1 VSEDV
6 SEELRSLSQVM
17 READTLLAAGR
28 RATAW
33 AWPTGFPLLD
43 TYLGGGIRAGE
54 LCLLGGPQGL
64 GKTTFALQI
73 ARNVARSGGACAMLS
88 YEHDATTLL
97 ERLVA
102 LEAGELFGVD
112 GVPLRRVREALE
124 DASMASGSLEDRL
137 ALTLGG
143 AEAVGEVRGYS
154 ERLLLHR
161 SLGSLTDLDAIRR
174 VVQDTIDR
182 TERRPLVVVDYLQK
196 VYVPHMPVEEE
207 RVTVVVEGLKD
218 LALDLEVPVL
228 AIVAADKEGLA
239 PGRRVRVHHLR
250 GSSALAYEADVV
262 LMLNDKYDI
271 VAKHHLVFDPSNAD
285 RFRQYV
291 VLSVEKNRAGLDR
304 IDLQLRK
311 RFEQARYETDALAVD
326 EQLLDDRV
334 FKE

>member
-1 VSEDV
+1 VTD
-6 SEELRSLSQVM
+6 ELRSLSQVM
-17 READTLLAAGR
+17 RDADALLAAGR

-64 GKTTFALQI
+64 GKTTFALQV

-102 LEAGELFGVD
+102 LEAGELLGVD

-124 DASMASGSLEDRL
+124 DLSVTSGSMEDRL
-137 ALTLGG
+137 SLTVGG
-143 AEAVGEVRGYS
+143 AEAVSEVRSYAD
-154 ERLLLHR
+154 RLLLHR
-161 SLGSLTDLDAIRR
+161 SLGSLTDLDAVRE
-174 VVQDTIDR
+174 VVRDTIER
-182 TERRPLVVVDYLQK
+182 TERRPLVIVDYLQK
-196 VYVPHMPVEEE
+196 VFVAATPLEEE

-250 GSSALAYEADVV
+250 GSSALAYEADIV

-271 VAKHHLVFDPSNAD
+271 VARHHLLYDAGNAD
-285 RFRQYV
+285 RYRQYV
-291 VLSVEKNRAGLDR
+291 ILSLEKNRSGMDR

-326 EQLLDDRV
+326 EKLLDDRV
-334 FKE
+334 FTE

>member
-1 VSEDV
+1 MS
-6 SEELRSLSQVM
+6 
-17 READTLLAAGR
+17 
-28 RATAW
+28 
-33 AWPTGFPLLD
+33 
-43 TYLGGGIRAGE
+43 
-54 LCLLGGPQGL
+54 QGL

-73 ARNVARSGGACAMLS
+73 ARNVARSGGSCAVLS

-112 GVPLRRVREALE
+112 GIPLRRVREALG
-124 DASMASGSLEDRL
+124 DVALSSGSLEDRL
-137 ALTLGG
+137 GLIPGG
-143 AEAVGEVRGYS
+143 AEAVSEVRTYA

-161 SLGSLTDLDAIRR
+161 SLGSVTDLDAVRE
-174 VVQDTIDR
+174 VVRTTVER
-182 TERRPLVVVDYLQK
+182 TERRPLVIVDYLQK
-196 VYVPHMPVEEE
+196 VHVPRMPVEDE

-228 AIVAADKEGLA
+228 AIVAADKQGLG

-250 GSSALAYEADVV
+250 GSSALAYEADIV

-271 VAKHHLVFDPSNAD
+271 VAKHHLVYDPSNAE

-291 VLSVEKNRAGLDR
+291 VLSVEKNRSGLDR

-311 RFEQARYETDALAVD
+311 RFEQARYETEAQAVE
-326 EQLLDDRV
+326 EQLIDDRV

>member
-1 VSEDV
+1 
-6 SEELRSLSQVM
+6 
-17 READTLLAAGR
+17 
-28 RATAW
+28 
-33 AWPTGFPLLD
+33 
-43 TYLGGGIRAGE
+43 
-54 LCLLGGPQGL
+54 
-64 GKTTFALQI
+64 
-73 ARNVARSGGACAMLS
+73 MLS

-102 LEAGELFGVD
+102 LEAGEMLGVD

-124 DASMASGSLEDRL
+124 DVSLNSGSLEDRL
-137 ALTLGG
+137 AGTLGG
-143 AEAVGEVRGYS
+143 AEAVAEVRTYA
-154 ERLLLHR
+154 ERLLFHR
-161 SLGSLTDLDAIRR
+161 SLGSMTDLDTIRE
-174 VVQDTIDR
+174 VVQETIDR
-182 TERRPLVVVDYLQK
+182 TERRPLVIVDYLQK
-196 VYVPHMPVEEE
+196 VLVPKMPVEDE

-228 AIVAADKEGLA
+228 AIVAADKEGLG

-271 VAKHHLVFDPSNAD
+271 VARHHLVFDTSNAD

-291 VLSVEKNRAGLDR
+291 VLSVEKNRSGLDR

-311 RFEQARYETDALAVD
+311 RFEQSRYETDALAVD

>member
-1 VSEDV
+1 MSD
-6 SEELRSLSQVM
+6 ELRSLSQVM
-17 READTLLAAGR
+17 RDADSLLAVGR

-73 ARNVARSGGACAMLS
+73 ARNVARGGGSCAMLS

-102 LEAGELFGVD
+102 LEAGELLGVD

-124 DASMASGSLEDRL
+124 DVSMTSGSLEERL
-137 ALTLGG
+137 ATTLGG
-143 AEAVGEVRGYS
+143 AEAVAGVRTYA
-154 ERLLLHR
+154 ERMMLHR
-161 SLGSLTDLDAIRR
+161 SLGSMTDLDAIRE
-174 VVQDTIDR
+174 VVQATIDR

-196 VYVPHMPVEEE
+196 VFVPKMAVEEE

-218 LALDLEVPVL
+218 MALDLEVPVV
-228 AIVAADKEGLA
+228 AIVAADKEGLG

-250 GSSALAYEADVV
+250 GSSALAYEADIV

-271 VAKHHLVFDPSNAD
+271 VARHHLVFDPSNAD

-291 VLSVEKNRAGLDR
+291 VLSVEKNRSGLDR
-304 IDLQLRK
+304 IDVQLRK
-311 RFEQARYETDALAVD
+311 RFEQARYETEALAVD

>member
-1 VSEDV
+1 MGGVSD
-6 SEELRSLSQVM
+6 ELRSLSQVM
-17 READTLLAAGR
+17 RDADTLLAAGR

-73 ARNVARSGGACAMLS
+73 ARNVARSGGACAVMS

-102 LEAGELFGVD
+102 LEAGEMLGVD
-112 GVPLRRVREALE
+112 GVPLRKVREALE
-124 DASMASGSLEDRL
+124 DLSVSSGSMEDRL
-137 ALTLGG
+137 SLTVGG
-143 AEAVGEVRGYS
+143 AEAVGEVRTYA

-161 SLGSLTDLDAIRR
+161 SLGSVTDLDAVRAA
-174 VVQDTIDR
+174 VTDTVER
-182 TERRPLVVVDYLQK
+182 TGRRPLVVVDYLQK
-196 VYVPHMPVEEE
+196 VFVPGVAAEDE

-250 GSSALAYEADVV
+250 GSSALAYEADIV

-271 VAKHHLVFDPSNAD
+271 VARHHLLYDPSNAD
-285 RFRQYV
+285 RYRQYV
-291 VLSVEKNRAGLDR
+291 VLSVEKNRSGLDR

-311 RFEQARYETDALAVD
+311 RFDQARYETDASAVD

-334 FKE
+334 FTE

>member
-1 VSEDV
+1 MTD
-6 SEELRSLSQVM
+6 ELRSLSQVM
-17 READTLLAAGR
+17 RDADTLLAAGR

-64 GKTTFALQI
+64 GKTTFALQV
-73 ARNVARSGGACAMLS
+73 ARNVARSGGACAMMS

-102 LEAGELFGVD
+102 LEAGELLGVE

-124 DASMASGSLEDRL
+124 DLSVNSGSMEDRL
-137 ALTLGG
+137 SLTVGG
-143 AEAVGEVRGYS
+143 AEAVAEVRTYA

-161 SLGSLTDLDAIRR
+161 SLGSVTDLDAVRDA
-174 VVQDTIDR
+174 VAAAVER
-182 TERRPLVVVDYLQK
+182 TGRRPLVVVDYLQK
-196 VYVPHMPVEEE
+196 VFVPGVAAEDE

-250 GSSALAYEADVV
+250 GSSALAYEADIV

-271 VAKHHLVFDPSNAD
+271 VARHHLLYDPSNAD
-285 RFRQYV
+285 RYRQYV
-291 VLSVEKNRAGLDR
+291 VLSVEKNRSGLDR

-311 RFEQARYETDALAVD
+311 RFDQARYETEASGVD

-334 FKE
+334 FME